1 MKNTI
6 FTLAV
11 LLGLSISAQAQQAG
25 KATTDNVHLTKNG
38 NFIAVT
44 LDLGFSELDIRHGRA
59 VLLTPVISK
68 GDSTATLHSVGLY
81 SHNRWFYYQRNGEHM
96 ISGKDEISFKAAD
109 APEFIVYEE
118 VIPYKEWM
126 DGAELRLYFK
136 EYGCCNK
143 CLDDKSSFLA
153 RYDGPYYPEFLYIT
167 PAAEAGKVRHLSG
180 KAYVDFPVN
189 ETKIYPEYHNNEVE
203 LGKIKSTIDSIRI
216 DSDITLKS
224 LSIKGYAS
232 PESPYANNARLAE
245 GRTNAI
251 KEYVTNMYSLNAEL
265 ILTEYEP
272 EDWEGLREYV
282 ESSTLNNK
290 EDILAIIDSD
300 REPDNKEW
308 KIKSEY
314 PAEYQF
320 LLKNCY
326 PFLRHTDYRIEYI
339 IKSYTSP
346 EEIAAVIWTKPQ
358 NLSLNEFYLYA
369 QTLEPG
375 SPEYIEV
382 YETAVRMF
390 PDDATANLN
399 AANTAMG
406 RGDMR
411 NALRYLDKAGDS
423 PEATY
428 ARALYEYYDG
438 KLEAALELLKTALG
452 EGITKAEEPIIRI
465 TEIINNNNN

>member
-1 MKNTI
+1 MKKI
-6 FTLAV
+6 IISLAV
-11 LLGLSISAQAQQAG
+11 LIGLGISANAQQAG
-25 KATTDNVHLTKNG
+25 NVTTDNIHLTRNG
-38 NFIAVT
+38 KFMAVT
-44 LDLGFSELDIRHGRA
+44 LDLGFSELDIKHGRA
-59 VLLTPVISK
+59 VLLTPVISN

-81 SHNRWFYYQRNGEHM
+81 SHNRWFYYQRNEGQM
-96 ISGKDEISFKAAD
+96 ISGSGETSFKSAD
-109 APEFIVYEE
+109 APESMVYEE

-126 DGAELRLYFK
+126 DGAELRLSLK

-143 CLDDKSSFLA
+143 CLDSRSMALA
-153 RYDGPYYPEFLYIT
+153 RYDGPYLPEFLYIT
-167 PAAEAGKVRHLSG
+167 PPAEAGKVRYLSG

-189 ETKIYPEYHNNEVE
+189 ETKIYPDYHNNKVE
-203 LGKIKSTIDSIRI
+203 LAKIRSTIDSIRM

-224 LSIKGYAS
+224 LFIKGFAS
-232 PESPYANNARLAE
+232 PESPYANNARLAQ

-251 KEYVTNMYSLNAEL
+251 KEYVMDIYSLDADL
-265 ILTEYEP
+265 ISTEFEP

-282 ESSTLNNK
+282 AASTLAHK
-290 EDILAIIDSD
+290 DEILEIIDSD

-308 KIKSEY
+308 KIKSTYKDEY
-314 PAEYQF
+314 
-320 LLKNCY
+320 LLLLNNCY
-326 PFLRHTDYRIEYI
+326 PFLRHTDYRIEYSI
-339 IKSYTSP
+339 RSYSSP
-346 EEIAAVIWTKPQ
+346 EEIAIVIANKPQ

-382 YETAVRMF
+382 FETAVRMY
-390 PDDATANLN
+390 PNDPIANLN

-428 ARALYEYYDG
+428 ARALYEYHDG
-438 KLEAALELLKTALG
+438 KLETALELLKTALG

-465 TEIINNNNN
+465 TEILNNKQ